1 MLMFYIEFFF
11 FFLNKW
17 DQVVVGF
24 FPHLGKVTCI

>member
-1 MLMFYIEFFF
+1 MLMFYIEF